1 MTTTSRRRSI
11 RRFLNTFLPIA
22 LIILF
27 VVGGVMAWLVYGI
40 TRPPRKAYLVTPQT
54 FSQVTGPIL
63 KAKDETWSNHD
74 GTRSRGWLILGA
86 EGSPGVI
93 LLHRY
98 GADRSWLLNLAVK
111 INETTN
117 FTVLWPDL
125 RGHGEEP
132 LVNWSTLGA
141 LEGDDTAAAI
151 DHLRSLKSAAGKPQ
165 VAGGI
170 GLYGVELGAY
180 AALEAAARYPEV
192 RVLALDSVPGSPD
205 DVASAVASAATN
217 VRTSTNNRA
226 LQTLARWG
234 LSIYSFGKFNGTT
247 SCDLARALAN
257 RRVLL
262 LSGDRNDPLRAST
275 VIVAKCFPNPAAVE
289 LKSDLP
295 LTGFNLPS
303 STGEQE
309 EAYDRPVIDFFD
321 KGLR

>member
-63 KAKDETWSNHD
+63 KAKDETWSNPD
-74 GTRSRGWLILGA
+74 GTRARGWLILGA
-86 EGSPGVI
+86 EGSPAVI

-192 RVLALDSVPGSPD
+192 RVLALDSVPESPD
-205 DVASAVASAATN
+205 DVVSAATN

>member
-111 INETTN
+111 INETTS

-205 DVASAVASAATN
+205 DIASAATN
-217 VRTSTNNRA
+217 VRTSTNNRT

>member
-1 MTTTSRRRSI
+1 
-11 RRFLNTFLPIA
+11 
-22 LIILF
+22 
-27 VVGGVMAWLVYGI
+27 MAWLVYGI

-205 DVASAVASAATN
+205 DVASAATN